1 MAVDCGVPQGFVLG
15 PLFLIYITDLHNAIQ
30 YCKVCHFADDTD
42 LFHTSKS
49 VKNLNK
55 LVNCDMK
62 HLNNWL
68 SAKKFLLTEKHELVI
83 CKSPRKLLLDEIK
96 IKLSGKRLYP

>member
-68 SAKKFLLTEKHELVI
+68 SAKKFLLTEKHEGNYFWMKLKLNLVEKGYI
-83 CKSPRKLLLDEIK
+83 HETQ
-96 IKLSGKRLYP
+96 